1 MKRAGTGVIQVNSDF
16 EAGEFQLLREAA
28 ELAGRPL
35 SLLLVQMDIAP
46 NRWTETLASVD
57 RACAAGLDFT
67 AQVGSRPI
75 GILLGL
81 QASRHPFLNHPVWRM
96 LQDLDHDT
104 RVARLVNDRDLRRRL
119 IEDRPDD
126 QYTRDMTIILER
138 TFEHTEPL
146 NYEPDFANSIA
157 NRARA
162 TGRDAFDLALELL
175 LQKNGTTLLLHT
187 FENYSAGDLSVVY
200 QMLINRNT
208 VCGIADGGAHVGLIC
223 DSGSPTSLLT
233 LWARDRTRGPRLP
246 LEFLVHKQTAA
257 TARAY
262 GLHDRGVIA
271 PGYRADLNIIDFA
284 NLGLDLP
291 TVVHDLPAGGKRIV
305 QRSKGYRNTFV
316 HGIEVARDG
325 EDTGAR
331 PGRLIR
337 GFRTGPRGVALSPK
351 RLAPG
356 EFGV

>member
-1 MKRAGTGVIQVNSDF
+1 
-16 EAGEFQLLREAA
+16 
-28 ELAGRPL
+28 
-35 SLLLVQMDIAP
+35 
-46 NRWTETLASVD
+46 
-57 RACAAGLDFT
+57 
-67 AQVGSRPI
+67 
-75 GILLGL
+75 
-81 QASRHPFLNHPVWRM
+81 
-96 LQDLDHDT
+96 
-104 RVARLVNDRDLRRRL
+104 
-119 IEDRPDD
+119 
-126 QYTRDMTIILER
+126 
-138 TFEHTEPL
+138 
-146 NYEPDFANSIA
+146 
-157 NRARA
+157 
-162 TGRDAFDLALELL
+162 
-175 LQKNGTTLLLHT
+175 
-187 FENYSAGDLSVVY
+187 
-200 QMLINRNT
+200 
-208 VCGIADGGAHVGLIC
+208 
-223 DSGSPTSLLT
+223 
-233 LWARDRTRGPRLP
+233 
-246 LEFLVHKQTAA
+246 LVHKQTAA